1 MKPSTASQS
10 KTCLTLLPEDKTE
23 SAWEDELY
31 VACINKKIKKTV
43 KKTDQYLLWVIICTA
58 SCSARRKAKE
68 RTLPWL
74 EYEDS
79 IIFQRS

>member
-31 VACINKKIKKTV
+31 VACINKKIKKT
-43 KKTDQYLLWVIICTA
+43 DQYLLWVIICTA
-58 SCSARRKAKE
+58 SSSAHRKAKE

-74 EYEDS
+74 EYEDF